1 MEVAAAIVGCVGLSG
16 QVLQGCN
23 YLCNFFADASDA
35 PGLIVTISAQ
45 LCAVRSGL
53 QAFQLLLLEVQ
64 TIPPASLTL
73 QQDPAVPLKLCQDAV
88 QSLQTFVNKYA
99 DLSVSTQPKSA
110 GAQARKLWHKLDVA
124 RRGAQL
130 KTHNLQL
137 EAAKSSLLDA
147 KTSIQIAL
155 ELRQS
160 NEIREVQRN
169 LQQCRDEHAVSVEI
183 AKDTK
188 TMAIGIRTL
197 QEETRLLTTA
207 SNTSLDQVVSNTRT
221 ILERT
226 TLYDQHSHHADMAA
240 KFTQD
245 AIAGLS
251 IDLRKGLENLP
262 AMLAPMIENTIA
274 KTLTQHNAL
283 EWPGVVPIDRTCG
296 DMRTKIRDGSAH
308 NDTYSSPQP
317 KSTEGASQ
325 LDQSA
330 SSITHINSSL
340 VPTRSA
346 ICAEQLMHSA
356 QPLRR
361 SPKRQKT
368 RESIFNVWIGR
379 IEIRTSVTEQEDD
392 VDSRYSLPMC
402 LQARQTT
409 IKLLPSL
416 WFLKTGL
423 LFQSGNSRPTMSHPG
438 WDNRLRVIRTHL
450 DDSPVVK
457 IIQGGDYVAFRQL
470 LERREITPFDLV
482 DTNFGE
488 KSLFELAV
496 QQPYC
501 YPGLNGAH
509 VKGELDIARLLADC
523 GVDCGRGYSLHNVLF
538 SMDATQDNVALILFR
553 VVMTQSK
560 SDPFENSGVFIVRFS
575 AHDKFKL
582 QLLHKQ
588 DEWDLSD
595 FTELFRK
602 WWGNGAFQFLVENGE
617 ESADL
622 DAWSL
627 LQVQKWQRMPAALRR
642 SKPHCLAEFGKNF
655 VRGEWGDLCW
665 AEERPAFWH
674 SRKACLEEFDK
685 YFVEFSWG
693 QLLGKTCFEFLEGKG
708 AWKQSGLA
716 FEGPLG
722 WRPDIFS
729 VFTSRWSDNKRDKW
743 ITLMKGYWSEKEAT
757 LRHSRRHCI
766 DQYGTN
772 FVQHE
777 LPYLLERDDLAEQE
791 ILRLT
796 SYDLDMEPPTP
807 RPSLAYKKRFRRW
820 LGVDLERVSQSE
832 IESEDEY
839 ESEDDSESETESEG
853 EYENEDERESRI
865 ESASEHD
872 REISDGWETAD
883 ED

>member
-23 YLCNFFADASDA
+23 YLCNFLADASDA
-35 PGLIVTISAQ
+35 PELIVTISAQ

-64 TIPPASLTL
+64 TISPASLTL

-124 RRGAQL
+124 RRAAQL

-147 KTSIQIAL
+147 KTSIQLAL

-207 SNTSLDQVVSNTRT
+207 SNMSLDQVVSNTRT

-251 IDLRKGLENLP
+251 IDLQNLP
-262 AMLAPMIENTIA
+262 AMLAPIIKDTIA
-274 KTLTQHNAL
+274 KSLAQHNAS
-283 EWPGVVPIDRTCG
+283 EWPGAVLRDRTCG
-296 DMRTKIRDGSAH
+296 HMSTKIRDGSAH
-308 NDTYSSPQP
+308 NDTSSLPSPQSP
-317 KSTEGASQ
+317 EGAPQ

-330 SSITHINSSL
+330 SSTTHINSSL
-340 VPTRSA
+340 LPTRSA
-346 ICAEQLMHSA
+346 IRAEQLVHSA

-361 SPKRQKT
+361 SPKRQNT
-368 RESIFNVWIGR
+368 RKSIFNVWFGR

-392 VDSRYSLPMC
+392 VDSNYSLPMR
-402 LQARQTT
+402 LKAQQTT
-409 IKLLPSL
+409 VTFLPSL
-416 WFLKTGL
+416 WFLKTGF

-488 KSLFELAV
+488 KSLFELAA
-496 QQPYC
+496 QQLYC
-501 YPGLNGAH
+501 YPGLNEVH
-509 VKGELDIARLLADC
+509 VKSKLDIARLLADC
-523 GVDCGRGYSLHNVLF
+523 GVDCGRGFSLYNVLF
-538 SMDATQDNVALILFR
+538 PMDATQDNVSLSLFR
-553 VVMTQSK
+553 VIMTQSQ
-560 SDPFENSGVFIVRFS
+560 SDPFENSGKSIVHMFGIGRPTF
-575 AHDKFKL
+575 

-588 DEWDLSD
+588 DEWDLFD
-595 FTELFRK
+595 FRELFRK

-642 SKPHCLAEFGKNF
+642 SKPHCLTEFGKSF
-655 VRGEWGDLCW
+655 VQYKWGALCW

-674 SRKACLEEFDK
+674 SRKACIEEFGEG
-685 YFVEFSWG
+685 FVVFFWP
-693 QLLGKTCFEFLEGKG
+693 QLLGKMCFEFLEGKG
-708 AWKQSGLA
+708 AWKQKGSSFKGMFNRNLPTVFLYQSG
-716 FEGPLG
+716 
-722 WRPDIFS
+722 WVD
-729 VFTSRWSDNKRDKW
+729 KRRDEW
-743 ITLMKGYWSEKEAT
+743 ITMMKGYWSETEAN

-772 FVQHE
+772 FVQHK
-777 LPYLLERDDLAEQE
+777 LPSLLKRDGLAEQE

-807 RPSLAYKKRFRRW
+807 RPSLAFKKRFRRSF
-820 LGVDLERVSQSE
+820 GVDLERVSESE
-832 IESEDEY
+832 IEGGDEY
-839 ESEDDSESETESEG
+839 ESEDDSESE
-853 EYENEDERESRI
+853 I

-872 REISDGWETAD
+872 SEISDGWETAD

>member
-16 QVLQGCN
+16 QILQGCN
-23 YLCNFFADASDA
+23 YLCNFFGDASDA
-35 PGLIVTISAQ
+35 PELIVTILAE

-64 TIPPASLTL
+64 AISPASLTL
-73 QQDPAVPLKLCQDAV
+73 TQDPAVPLKLCQDAV

-110 GAQARKLWHKLDVA
+110 GAQVRKLWHKLDVA
-124 RRGAQL
+124 RRGASL
-130 KTHNLQL
+130 KTHILQL

-147 KTSIQIAL
+147 KTSIQLAL

-169 LQQCRDEHAVSVEI
+169 LQQCRNEHALSAEI

-221 ILERT
+221 LLERT
-226 TLYDQHSHHADMAA
+226 TLSEQHSHHADMAA

-251 IDLRKGLENLP
+251 INLQNLP
-262 AMLAPMIENTIA
+262 AMLAPIIKETIKSLA
-274 KTLTQHNAL
+274 QHNAS
-283 EWPGVVPIDRTCG
+283 EWPGAVLRDRTCG
-296 DMRTKIRDGSAH
+296 HMSTRIRDGSAH
-308 NDTYSSPQP
+308 NDTYSPPPPQ
-317 KSTEGASQ
+317 SLEGAPQ

-330 SSITHINSSL
+330 SSTTHIDL
-340 VPTRSA
+340 PRVPTRSG
-346 ICAEQLMHSA
+346 ICAEQLVHST
-356 QPLRR
+356 QPPRR

-368 RESIFNVWIGR
+368 RESIFNVWFGR
-379 IEIRTSVTEQEDD
+379 IEISTSVTEQEDD
-392 VDSRYSLPMC
+392 VDSNYSLPMP
-402 LQARQTT
+402 LKAQQTT
-409 IKLLPSL
+409 ITFLPSL
-416 WFLKTGL
+416 RFLKTGF

-438 WDNRLRVIRTHL
+438 WDNRLRVLRTHL

-488 KSLFELAV
+488 KSLFELAA
-496 QQPYC
+496 QQLYC
-501 YPGLNGAH
+501 YPGLNEAH
-509 VKGELDIARLLADC
+509 VKGKLDIARLLADC

-553 VVMTQSK
+553 VVMTQSQ
-560 SDPFENSGVFIVRFS
+560 SDPFENSGFSMVRVS

-595 FTELFRK
+595 LRELFRK
-602 WWGNGAFQFLVENGE
+602 WCGNGAFQFLVENGE

-642 SKPHCLAEFGKNF
+642 SKPHCLTEFGKNF
-655 VRGEWGDLCW
+655 VQNKWGILCW
-665 AEERPAFWH
+665 AEERLAFWH
-674 SRKACLEEFDK
+674 SRKACLEEFGED
-685 YFVEFSWG
+685 FVAFFWP
-693 QLLGKTCFEFLEGKG
+693 QLLGKMCFEFLEGKG
-708 AWKQSGLA
+708 AWKQKGSSSRGISYWD
-716 FEGPLG
+716 FQ
-722 WRPDIFS
+722 I
-729 VFTSRWSDNKRDKW
+729 VFLYQSNWVDKRRDEW
-743 ITLMKGYWSEKEAT
+743 ITMMKGYWSETEAN
-757 LRHSRRHCI
+757 LRHSRRQCI

-777 LPYLLERDDLAEQE
+777 LPSLLKRDGLAEQE

-807 RPSLAYKKRFRRW
+807 RPTSAYKKAFRRRF
-820 LGVDLERVSQSE
+820 GFGMECVSKSE

-839 ESEDDSESETESEG
+839 ESEDDSESG
-853 EYENEDERESRI
+853 I

-872 REISDGWETAD
+872 SEISDGWKTAD

>member
-16 QVLQGCN
+16 QILQGCN
-23 YLCNFFADASDA
+23 YLCNFFGDASDA
-35 PGLIVTISAQ
+35 PELIVTISAQ

-53 QAFQLLLLEVQ
+53 QAFQLLLLELRA
-64 TIPPASLTL
+64 ISPASLTL

-110 GAQARKLWHKLDVA
+110 GAQARKLWHKLDFA

-130 KTHNLQL
+130 KTHILQL

-147 KTSIQIAL
+147 KTSIQLAL

-169 LQQCRDEHAVSVEI
+169 LQQCRNEHAISAEI

-207 SNTSLDQVVSNTRT
+207 SNTSLDQVISNTRT

-251 IDLRKGLENLP
+251 IDLQNLP
-262 AMLAPMIENTIA
+262 AMLAPIIKETIA
-274 KTLTQHNAL
+274 KSLAQHNAS
-283 EWPGVVPIDRTCG
+283 EWPGAVPRDRTCG
-296 DMRTKIRDGSAH
+296 HMSTKIRDGSAH
-308 NDTYSSPQP
+308 NDTYSPPPPQSP
-317 KSTEGASQ
+317 EGAPQ

-330 SSITHINSSL
+330 SSTTHINMPR
-340 VPTRSA
+340 VPTRSR
-346 ICAEQLMHSA
+346 ICAEQLVHSA

-368 RESIFNVWIGR
+368 RESIFNIWIGR
-379 IEIRTSVTEQEDD
+379 IEMRTSVTEQEDD
-392 VDSRYSLPMC
+392 VDSKYSLPMC

-423 LFQSGNSRPTMSHPG
+423 LFQSGNSRSTMSHPG

-450 DDSPVVK
+450 DDSHVVQ

-488 KSLFELAV
+488 KSLFELAAEL
-496 QQPYC
+496 YC
-501 YPGLNGAH
+501 YPVLNEAD
-509 VKGELDIARLLADC
+509 VKSKLDIARLLADC
-523 GVDCGRGYSLHNVLF
+523 GVDCGRGFSLHNVLF
-538 SMDATQDNVALILFR
+538 FVDATQYNAALSLFR
-553 VVMTQSK
+553 VIMTQSQ
-560 SDPFENSGVFIVRFS
+560 SDPFENSGASMVRVS
-575 AHDKFKL
+575 SHDKFKL

-595 FTELFRK
+595 FRELFRK

-622 DAWSL
+622 HAWSL

-642 SKPHCLAEFGKNF
+642 SKPHCLTEFGKNF
-655 VRGEWGDLCW
+655 VQDKWGALCW

-674 SRKACLEEFDK
+674 SRKACLEEFDEI
-685 YFVEFSWG
+685 FVAFTWPR
-693 QLLGKTCFEFLEGKG
+693 LLGKMRYEFLEGKG
-708 AWKQSGLA
+708 AWEQVRCFWIDSG
-716 FEGPLG
+716 
-722 WRPDIFS
+722 
-729 VFTSRWSDNKRDKW
+729 RDKW
-743 ITLMKGYWSEKEAT
+743 ITMMKGYWSEKEAT

-777 LPYLLERDDLAEQE
+777 LPSLLKRDGLAEQE

-807 RPSLAYKKRFRRW
+807 PPTSAYKKEFRRRF
-820 LGVDLERVSQSE
+820 GSGMECVSKSE

-853 EYENEDERESRI
+853 EYESEDESESGI
-865 ESASEHD
+865 ESASED
-872 REISDGWETAD
+872 DSEISDGWETAD

>member
-35 PGLIVTISAQ
+35 PELIVTISAQ

-64 TIPPASLTL
+64 TISPASLTL

-110 GAQARKLWHKLDVA
+110 GAQVRKLWHKLDVA
-124 RRGAQL
+124 RRGAPL
-130 KTHNLQL
+130 KTHILQL

-147 KTSIQIAL
+147 KTSIQLAL

-169 LQQCRDEHAVSVEI
+169 LQQCRDEHAVSVEF
-183 AKDTK
+183 ARDTK
-188 TMAIGIRTL
+188 IMAIGIRTL

-207 SNTSLDQVVSNTRT
+207 SNTSLDQVVSNTHT
-221 ILERT
+221 LLERT
-226 TLYDQHSHHADMAA
+226 TLYEQHSHHAVMAA
-240 KFTQD
+240 KLTQD

-251 IDLRKGLENLP
+251 IDLQNLP
-262 AMLAPMIENTIA
+262 AMLAPIIKDTIA
-274 KTLTQHNAL
+274 KSLAQHNAS
-283 EWPGVVPIDRTCG
+283 EWPGVVPRDRTCG
-296 DMRTKIRDGSAH
+296 GMSTKIHDGSAH
-308 NDTYSSPQP
+308 TDIYSPPPP
-317 KSTEGASQ
+317 KSPEGAPQ
-325 LDQSA
+325 LDPSA
-330 SSITHINSSL
+330 SSTTHINSSL
-340 VPTRSA
+340 LPTRSA
-346 ICAEQLMHSA
+346 IRAEQLVHSA

-368 RESIFNVWIGR
+368 RKSIFNVWFGR
-379 IEIRTSVTEQEDD
+379 IEIRTSVTEQEDY
-392 VDSRYSLPMC
+392 VDSNYSLPMG
-402 LQARQTT
+402 LQAQQTT
-409 IKLLPSL
+409 ITFLPSL
-416 WFLKTGL
+416 RFLKTGL

-438 WDNRLRVIRTHL
+438 WDNRLRVIHTHL

-488 KSLFELAV
+488 KSLFELAA
-496 QQPYC
+496 QQLYC
-501 YPGLNGAH
+501 YPGLNEAH
-509 VKGELDIARLLADC
+509 VKSKLDIARLLADC
-523 GVDCGRGYSLHNVLF
+523 GVDCGRGFSLHNVLF

-627 LQVQKWQRMPAALRR
+627 LQLQKWQRMPAALRR
-642 SKPHCLAEFGKNF
+642 SKPYCLAEFGKNF

-674 SRKACLEEFDK
+674 SRKACLEDFDK

-722 WRPDIFS
+722 WRPHIFS
-729 VFTSRWSDNKRDKW
+729 VFASRWSDNKRDEW

-777 LPYLLERDDLAEQE
+777 LPYLLERDGLAEQE

-839 ESEDDSESETESEG
+839 ESEDDSE
-853 EYENEDERESRI
+853 NRI

-872 REISDGWETAD
+872 SEISDGWKTAD